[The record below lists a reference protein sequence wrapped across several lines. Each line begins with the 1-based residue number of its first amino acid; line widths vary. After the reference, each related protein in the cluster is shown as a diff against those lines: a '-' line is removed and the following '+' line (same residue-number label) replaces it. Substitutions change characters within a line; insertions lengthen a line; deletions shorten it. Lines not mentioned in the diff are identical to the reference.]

1 MNRRTLLALAV
12 LAPIGNG
19 CKWLEDV
26 RGKGESAKGTGPLP
40 AVQAEQLVTFLNERS
55 ERLQSLYFD
64 DVTVSASE
72 RGLPM
77 PGLSG
82 SLVAARPRN
91 FRMVGTAKVGA
102 KLDLG
107 SNADQFWMYIDAPTQ
122 KPQFVVAGHSDFEAG
137 RARIP
142 GGIPFEPDWV
152 MQALGMATFPPTNQ
166 YTPQVDQ
173 RERTYTLRWPAKLPN
188 GTAVVREVVFDGD
201 PATGTKPQV
210 KKHVVRDTRGKVLA
224 TAEVKQARTVPLQ
237 ETDPKTGLPV
247 SVQHPTLVV
256 LRWEEQKFEM
266 ELKLKNGKV
275 NDPATTDPARELFTL
290 PTRKYGNPID
300 LAGGALPFK

>member
-12 LAPIGNG
+12 LAPLGG
-19 CKWLEDV
+19 CKWLEDI
-26 RGKGESAKGTGPLP
+26 RKPTEGKGTGPLP
-40 AVQAEQLVTFLNERS
+40 AVQADQLVTYLNDRS
-55 ERLQSLYFD
+55 QRLQSLYFD

-72 RGLPM
+72 RGLPL
-77 PGLSG
+77 PALSG

-107 SNADQFWMYIDAPTQ
+107 SNPDQFWMYIDAPTQ
-122 KPQFVVAGHSDFEAG
+122 KPQFVAASHSDFEAG

-152 MQALGMATFPPTNQ
+152 MQALGMSTFGPENQ
-166 YTPQVDQ
+166 YTPHVDQ
-173 RERTYTLRWPAKLPN
+173 AARTYTLRWPAKLPN

-210 KKHVVRDTRGKVLA
+210 KKHVVRDTRGKVIA

-237 ETDPKTGLPV
+237 ETDPHTGLQA

-275 NDPATTDPARELFTL
+275 NEQLAAENAREFFTL

>member
-1 MNRRTLLALAV
+1 MNRRNLLALVA
-12 LAPIGNG
+12 LAPFGGG
-19 CKWLEDV
+19 CKIIEDW
-26 RGKGESAKGTGPLP
+26 RKKDDSGKGTGPLP
-40 AVQAEQLVTFLNERS
+40 AVQADQLVSFLNERS
-55 ERLQSLYFD
+55 ARLQSLYFD

-72 RGLPM
+72 RGLPL
-77 PGLSG
+77 PALSG
-82 SLVAARPRN
+82 NLVAARPRN

-122 KPQFVVAGHSDFEAG
+122 KPQFVAASHSDFEAG

-152 MQALGMATFPPTNQ
+152 MQALGMATFGPNNQ
-166 YTPQVDQ
+166 YTPHVDQ
-173 RERTYTLRWPAKLPN
+173 TARTYTLRWPATLPN

-210 KKHVVRDTRGKVLA
+210 KKHVVRDTRGKVIA

-237 ETDPKTGLPV
+237 ETDPNTGLPL
-247 SVQHPTLVV
+247 SIQHPTLIV
-256 LRWEEQKFEM
+256 LRWEEQRFEM

-275 NDPATTDPARELFTL
+275 NEPLGAEVARGYFAL
-290 PTRKYGNPID
+290 PDKYGKPID

>member
-1 MNRRTLLALAV
+1 MKRHSLLVLVALAP
-12 LAPIGNG
+12 LGG
-19 CKWLEDV
+19 CKWIEDI
-26 RGKGESAKGTGPLP
+26 RGKGDGPRPTGALP
-40 AVQAEQLVTFLNERS
+40 AVQSEQLVTYLNERS
-55 ERLQSLYFD
+55 ARLQSLYFE

-77 PGLSG
+77 PALSG

-107 SNADQFWMYIDAPTQ
+107 SNADQFWMYLDAPTQ
-122 KPQFVVAGHSDFEAG
+122 KPQFVAASHSDFEAG

-152 MQALGMATFPPTNQ
+152 MQALGMATFPPNNQ
-166 YTPQVDQ
+166 YTPHVDQ
-173 RERTYTLRWPAKLPN
+173 KERTYTLRWPATLPN

-210 KKHVVRDTRGKVLA
+210 KKHVVRDTRGKVIA

-237 ETDPKTGLPV
+237 ETDPNTGLQM

-256 LRWEEQKFEM
+256 LRWEEQRFEM

-275 NDPATTDPARELFTL
+275 NEQLAPESAREFFTL

>member
-1 MNRRTLLALAV
+1 MNRRSLLALVA
-12 LAPIGNG
+12 LAPLGGG
-19 CKWLEDV
+19 CQWLKD
-26 RGKGESAKGTGPLP
+26 KFNTNDTAKGTGPLP
-40 AVQAEQLVTFLNERS
+40 AVQAGQLTTYLNERAA
-55 ERLQSLYFD
+55 RTQSLYFD

-72 RGLPM
+72 RGLPL
-77 PGLSG
+77 PALSG
-82 SLVAARPRN
+82 NLVAARPRN

-107 SNADQFWMYIDAPTQ
+107 SNADQFWMYVDAPTQ
-122 KPQFVVAGHSDFEAG
+122 KPQFVVAAHSDFEAG

-152 MQALGMATFPPTNQ
+152 MQALGMATFGPNNQ
-166 YTPQVDQ
+166 YTASTDQ
-173 RERTYTLRWPAKLPN
+173 TARTYTLRWPAALPN

-201 PATGTKPQV
+201 TATGTKPQV

-224 TAEVKQARTVPLQ
+224 TAEVKQARTVALQ
-237 ETDPKTGLPV
+237 ETDPQSGLPL
-247 SVQHPTLVV
+247 SVQYPTLIVM
-256 LRWEEQKFEM
+256 RWEEQKFEM

-275 NDPATTDPARELFTL
+275 NEPLSNDVARGYFAL
-290 PTRKYGNPID
+290 PEKYGKPID